1 MQIQGDTMSIK
12 ENFFLDRDKAVLVV
26 IDVQEKL
33 CVAMDETVL
42 QKLVKNI
49 GILLESAIELNIPVL
64 VTEQYVK
71 GLGATVAEL
80 KEKAALA
87 PCFEKMAFSCCG
99 CEEFVAA
106 LKATGRSQ
114 VIITGME
121 THVCVLQTVIE
132 LCDAGLTV
140 HIVKDAVMSRSK
152 QNWETSLQ
160 AMTLAGAIPTSTESA
175 LFQLLKVAGSDEFK
189 KLSKL
194 LVVGSSPIARSISQ
208 APVRKPLTGASLLIS
223 EF

>member
-1 MQIQGDTMSIK
+1 MSIK
-12 ENFFLDRDKAVLVV
+12 ESFFLDRDKAVLVV

-42 QKLVKNI
+42 KSRVKNI
-49 GILLESAIELNIPVL
+49 GILLDSAAELNVPVIL
-64 VTEQYVK
+64 TEQYVK
-71 GLGATVAEL
+71 GLGATVSEL

-87 PCFEKMAFSCCG
+87 PCYEKMAFSSCG
-99 CEEFVAA
+99 SEEFVAA

-132 LCDAGLTV
+132 LRDTGLTV

-152 QNWETSLQ
+152 QNWETALQ
-160 AMTLAGAIPTSTESA
+160 AMVLAGAIPTSTESV
-175 LFQLLKVAGSDEFK
+175 LFQLLKVAGTDEFK

-194 LVVGSSPIARSISQ
+194 
-208 APVRKPLTGASLLIS
+208 VR
-223 EF
+223 